1 MRIGLTSGRIG
12 LMPLIGAIILFVV
25 FILNVALG
33 SFYNASFIGDVGEM
47 LMLSGVAIL
56 FVITILTKE
65 AEAKK

>member
-1 MRIGLTSGRIG
+1 
-12 LMPLIGAIILFVV
+12 MPLIGAIILFVI
-25 FILNVALG
+25 FTLNVALG
-33 SFYNASFIGDVGEM
+33 SFYNASFIDDVGEM

>member
-1 MRIGLTSGRIG
+1 
-12 LMPLIGAIILFVV
+12 MPLIGAIILFVI
-25 FILNVALG
+25 FTLNVALG

-47 LMLSGVAIL
+47 LMLSGVTIL

>member
-1 MRIGLTSGRIG
+1 
-12 LMPLIGAIILFVV
+12 MPLTGAIILFVI
-25 FILNVALG
+25 FTLNVALG

>member
-1 MRIGLTSGRIG
+1 
-12 LMPLIGAIILFVV
+12 MPLIGAIILFVV

-33 SFYNASFIGDVGEM
+33 SIYNASFIGDVGEM
-47 LMLSGVAIL
+47 LVLSGVTIL

>member
-1 MRIGLTSGRIG
+1 
-12 LMPLIGAIILFVV
+12 MPLIGAIILFVI
-25 FILNVALG
+25 FTLNVALG
-33 SFYNASFIGDVGEM
+33 SFYNASFICDVGEM

>member
-1 MRIGLTSGRIG
+1 
-12 LMPLIGAIILFVV
+12 MPLIGAIILFVV

-33 SFYNASFIGDVGEM
+33 SIYNASFISDVGEM
-47 LMLSGVAIL
+47 LVLSGVAIL

>member
-1 MRIGLTSGRIG
+1 
-12 LMPLIGAIILFVV
+12 MPLVGAIILFVV
-25 FILNVALG
+25 FTLNVALG
-33 SFYNASFIGDVGEM
+33 SIYNASFIGDVGEM

>member
-1 MRIGLTSGRIG
+1 
-12 LMPLIGAIILFVV
+12 MPLIGAIILFAV
-25 FILNVALG
+25 FTSNVALW
-33 SFYNASFIGDVGEM
+33 SIYNASFIGDVGEM

>member
-1 MRIGLTSGRIG
+1 
-12 LMPLIGAIILFVV
+12 MPLIGAIILFVI
-25 FILNVALG
+25 FTLNVALG
-33 SFYNASFIGDVGEM
+33 SFYNVSFIGDVGEM

>member
-1 MRIGLTSGRIG
+1 
-12 LMPLIGAIILFVV
+12 MPLIGAIILFVI
-25 FILNVALG
+25 FTLNVSLG

>member
-1 MRIGLTSGRIG
+1 
-12 LMPLIGAIILFVV
+12 MPLIGAIILFVI
-25 FILNVALG
+25 FTLNVALG

-56 FVITILTKE
+56 LVITILTKE

>member
-1 MRIGLTSGRIG
+1 
-12 LMPLIGAIILFVV
+12 MPLIGAIILFVI
-25 FILNVALG
+25 FTLNVALG
-33 SFYNASFIGDVGEM
+33 SFYNASFISDVGEM

>member
-1 MRIGLTSGRIG
+1 
-12 LMPLIGAIILFVV
+12 MPLIGAIILFVI
-25 FILNVALG
+25 FNLNVALG
-33 SFYNASFIGDVGEM
+33 SFNNASFIGDVGEM